1 MRIWLTGYRS
11 YELNIFKDSDPKVEV
26 IKNTLKECLI
36 QQMADGLDWVLA
48 GGQLGIEQWGLEA
61 VTELKNDYPELKSAL
76 MQPYQEFEKNWRADK
91 QSKFQALKAAVSFS
105 ACVSQTPYNNPQ
117 QLRNWQNFM
126 LTHTE
131 GALLVYD
138 PEYEGK
144 AKYAYSAIKKFQETH
159 DYTLTLV
166 DMDWLETSARDF
178 FERKNEN
185 DLQ

>member
-1 MRIWLTGYRS
+1 
-11 YELNIFKDSDPKVEV
+11 
-26 IKNTLKECLI
+26 
-36 QQMADGLDWVLA
+36 
-48 GGQLGIEQWGLEA
+48 
-61 VTELKNDYPELKSAL
+61 

-105 ACVSQTPYNNPQ
+105 ASVSQTPYNNPQ

-166 DMDWLETSARDF
+166 TWTGSKRVRAIFLREKTRMICNR
-178 FERKNEN
+178 
-185 DLQ
+185 